1 MGVDS
6 IRHQGAADTSFEQ
19 RSCDRGDL
27 AMDLQRFA
35 IGGRVI
41 LSDDPQLHEAL
52 TRAYE
57 SPTRPRCLCTAGG
70 VEMYVA
76 RHRQFVI
83 KRMPGTGHLHHA
95 VCPSFEPEASQ
106 SGLGE
111 LVGQAVIEA
120 ESGRVE
126 LRVGFAW
133 ERQDGRSALPGEPHG
148 TGEVTQPRRRMSLRG
163 LMHFLF
169 ERAGFN
175 RWSPA
180 MEGKRNQGVLHK
192 YLTEA
197 AEDVLVKGGLLG
209 DRLYVPEPFI
219 EPRRSEAAQRRRVK
233 LSILSPRDGHW
244 PLAVVLGEFK
254 RCDDTALGKRIWL
267 RHMPDAPLLASNRLW
282 ERTARA
288 FGPLFEARDADSG
301 VAVRLLVAALIRA
314 RREQTY
320 EVESVSMMLVSEH
333 WIPVEGVHEL
343 PLIKALV
350 AQRRRFVKPLRY
362 DARSVAG
369 FANALLTDAGPVAV
383 PLHVLSPFMTEAD
396 RMTKERGI
404 AAVGASAW
412 VWSTERPMPALP
424 TPRGLSTG

>member
-1 MGVDS
+1 
-6 IRHQGAADTSFEQ
+6 
-19 RSCDRGDL
+19 
-27 AMDLQRFA
+27 MDLQRFA

-52 TRAYE
+52 ARAYE

-133 ERQDGRSALPGEPHG
+133 ERRDGRSALPGEPHG

-254 RCDDTALGKRIWL
+254 RCDDTALGKRIW
-267 RHMPDAPLLASNRLW
+267 H
-282 ERTARA
+282 
-288 FGPLFEARDADSG
+288 GPGHDGWR
-301 VAVRLLVAALIRA
+301 VR
-314 RREQTY
+314 
-320 EVESVSMMLVSEH
+320 
-333 WIPVEGVHEL
+333 G
-343 PLIKALV
+343 
-350 AQRRRFVKPLRY
+350 
-362 DARSVAG
+362 RS
-369 FANALLTDAGPVAV
+369 
-383 PLHVLSPFMTEAD
+383 
-396 RMTKERGI
+396 
-404 AAVGASAW
+404 AVGAGPQRRAAQAD
-412 VWSTERPMPALP
+412 RPDPRRSRQDPMAADGRHALAGVP
-424 TPRGLSTG
+424 HARHVRTGTSR